1 MSLLSNLKLNYDR
14 TLARRDL
21 IAGLTVAAIALPQGM
36 AYALIAGVDPKYGV
50 FSAIVVTLIASIFGS
65 SSHLIN
71 GPTSAISL
79 LVFSSLAFIDPE
91 NRTELFEALFVLVL
105 VGTIQILISVFKL
118 GDLTRYIS
126 ESVIVG
132 FMAAAAFLLALGQ
145 LGNAVGVKD
154 RGNGNMQV
162 LYRTYLTLFHGDAI
176 NYRAVVL
183 SGTAVVAAVVLR
195 KLVQRYGLPQL
206 DMLAVLVLAA
216 LIAYFS
222 GWSTP
227 GHGVRPR
234 CRSPGRFPP
243 ACPTSTFRWCIGS
256 GCRICQRAR
265 WRSLSSA

>member
-50 FSAIVVTLIASIFGS
+50 FSAIVVTLVASIFGS

-91 NRTELFEALFVLVL
+91 NRTELFEALFVLGVL

-126 ESVIVG
+126 ESVIVR
-132 FMAAAAFLLALGQ
+132 LPE
-145 LGNAVGVKD
+145 
-154 RGNGNMQV
+154 
-162 LYRTYLTLFHGDAI
+162 RTF
-176 NYRAVVL
+176 
-183 SGTAVVAAVVLR
+183 
-195 KLVQRYGLPQL
+195 
-206 DMLAVLVLAA
+206 
-216 LIAYFS
+216 
-222 GWSTP
+222 TP
-227 GHGVRPR
+227 
-234 CRSPGRFPP
+234 
-243 ACPTSTFRWCIGS
+243 
-256 GCRICQRAR
+256 
-265 WRSLSSA
+265 